1 MVEHTASQESSL
13 LSEKFI
19 NLIMH
24 DGKKA
29 RARDLFFEMA
39 TLVKTRLHRDLDKKG
54 THDTN
59 VLDPIA
65 QGTSVLGFAQGIPQT
80 KTIAVLLNQALE
92 NTMPSLEVRRVR
104 IAGSTYLVPSM
115 LSKKKQESIAMRW
128 ILEAARQ
135 RKKKARLG
143 FAECLSEEILDALK
157 KQGGPRQKRDELHR
171 IAQINRAYSRYRWW

>member
-54 THDTN
+54 AHDTN
-59 VLDPIA
+59 VLDPI
-65 QGTSVLGFAQGIPQT
+65 AQGIPQT

>member
-59 VLDPIA
+59 VLDPI
-65 QGTSVLGFAQGIPQT
+65 AQGIPQT

-157 KQGGPRQKRDELHR
+157 KQGAPRQKRDELHR

>member
-54 THDTN
+54 AHDTN

-65 QGTSVLGFAQGIPQT
+65 QGIPQT
-80 KTIAVLLNQALE
+80 KTIAV
-92 NTMPSLEVRRVR
+92 
-104 IAGSTYLVPSM
+104 
-115 LSKKKQESIAMRW
+115 
-128 ILEAARQ
+128 
-135 RKKKARLG
+135 
-143 FAECLSEEILDALK
+143 
-157 KQGGPRQKRDELHR
+157 
-171 IAQINRAYSRYRWW
+171 